1 LRRRNAEEIV
11 ATIPADVLGL
21 PKPAWAADDVAMLY
35 DMAHRFMSEEILP
48 HYDGYEKNEIVD
60 RAAWEKAGAAGLL
73 CASMPEEYGGSGGTF
88 AHESA
93 IIEAIGHVGVDGFGI
108 ALHNAI
114 VAPYILHYGSEE
126 QKKKWLPKMAT
137 GELIGAIAMTEPGAG
152 SDLQGVKTRAE
163 RDGNQY
169 RINGS
174 KTFITNGQLA
184 NLVIVV
190 TKTDPS
196 KGAKG
201 TSLIVVETD
210 EVEGFER
217 GRNLDKIGLK
227 ANDTSELFF
236 NDVRVPTSNLLGQ
249 EEGQG
254 FVQLMQ
260 QLPQER
266 LEIGTG
272 AIAMIERAL
281 AVTIDYVKDRKAFGK
296 AILDFQNTQFKLAE
310 LKTEATIGRVFYN
323 DCVARHI
330 SGGLDPVTASMA
342 KYWLSDLQCKIVDE
356 CLQLFGGY
364 GYMNEYPIARMYRD
378 ARVQR
383 IYGGTNEIMKL
394 LIARSL

>member
-1 LRRRNAEEIV
+1 MTNPAE
-11 ATIPADVLGL
+11 VLGL
-21 PKPAWAADDVAMLY
+21 PKPAWAADEVGMLY
-35 DMAHRFMSEEILP
+35 DMATRFMAEEIAP
-48 HYDGYEKNEIVD
+48 RYDEFEKNEIFD
-60 RAAWEKAGAAGLL
+60 RESWLKAGAAGLL
-73 CASMPEEYGGSGGTF
+73 CASMPEKYGGSGGTF

-108 ALHNAI
+108 GLHNSI

-126 QKKKWLPKMAT
+126 QKQKWLPKLAT

-163 RDGNQY
+163 KDGNHY

-184 NLVIVV
+184 SLIIVV
-190 TKTDPS
+190 TKTDPD

-227 ANDTSELFF
+227 SNDTSELFF
-236 NDVRVPTSNLLGQ
+236 NDVRVPTSNLLGH
-249 EEGQG
+249 EEGKG

-266 LEIGTG
+266 LQIGTG

-281 AVTIDYVKDRKAFGK
+281 ALTIDYVKERKAFGK
-296 AILDFQNTQFKLAE
+296 AVIDFQNTQFKLAE

-330 SGGLDPVTASMA
+330 DGGLDPVTASMA
-342 KYWLSDLQCKIVDE
+342 KYWLSDLQGKVVDE
-356 CLQLFGGY
+356 CLQLHGGY

-394 LIARSL
+394 LIGRSL

>member
-1 LRRRNAEEIV
+1 MSTNP
-11 ATIPADVLGL
+11 ATVLNV
-21 PKPAWAADDVAMLY
+21 PRPEWAQDDVAMLQ
-35 DMAHRFMSEEILP
+35 DMATRFLTEEILP
-48 HYDGYEKNEIVD
+48 RYDEFEEAEIFD
-60 RAAWEKAGAAGLL
+60 RESWKKAGENGLL
-73 CASMPEEYGGSGGTF
+73 CASMPEEYGGSGGTY

-93 IIEAIGHVGVDGFGI
+93 IIEAISHVGVDGFGI
-108 ALHNAI
+108 ALHNSI
-114 VAPYILHYGSEE
+114 VAPYIAHYGSEE
-126 QKKKWLPKMAT
+126 QKKRWLPKMAT

-152 SDLQGVKTRAE
+152 SDLQGVKTRAVK
-163 RDGNQY
+163 DGNHY

-184 NLVIVV
+184 NLIVVV
-190 TKTDPS
+190 TKTDPE

-210 EVEGFER
+210 EVEGFQR

-227 ANDTSELFF
+227 SNDTSELFF
-236 NDVRVPTSNLLGQ
+236 NDVRVPTSNLLGT

-266 LEIGTG
+266 LQIGGT
-272 AIAMIERAL
+272 AIAMVERAL
-281 AVTIDYVKDRKAFGK
+281 AVTIDYVKERKAFGK
-296 AILDFQNTQFKLAE
+296 AVIDFQNTQFKLAE

-323 DCVARHI
+323 DCVARHVK
-330 SGGLDPVTASMA
+330 GELDPVTASMA
-342 KYWLSDLQCKIVDE
+342 KYWLTDLQGKVADE
-356 CLQLFGGY
+356 CLQLHGGY
-364 GYMNEYPIARMYRD
+364 GYMNEYPIARMWRD

>member
-1 LRRRNAEEIV
+1 MVRDTATRFLEREV
-11 ATIPADVLGL
+11 A
-21 PKPAWAADDVAMLY
+21 
-35 DMAHRFMSEEILP
+35 P
-48 HYDGYEKNEIVD
+48 HYDAFEQNEVVP
-60 RAAWEKAGAAGLL
+60 RELWQKAGANGLL
-73 CASMPEEYGGSGGTF
+73 CASMPEAYGGAGGSF

-93 IIEAIGHVGVDGFGI
+93 IIEALGHVGVDGFGI
-108 ALHNAI
+108 ALHNSI

-126 QKKKWLPKMAT
+126 QKRRWLPRMAS

-152 SDLQGVKTRAE
+152 SDLQGIRTRAVK
-163 RDGNQY
+163 DGNHY
-169 RINGS
+169 RISGA

-184 NLVIVV
+184 NLIIVV
-190 TKTDPS
+190 TKTDPE

-201 TSLIVVETD
+201 TSLIIVETD
-210 EVEGFER
+210 GIEGFER

-236 NDVRVPTSNLLGQ
+236 NDVRVPTANLLGT

-266 LEIGTG
+266 LQIGTS
-272 AIAMIERAL
+272 AVAMVERAL
-281 AVTIDYVKDRKAFGK
+281 ALTIDYVKERQAFGR
-296 AILDFQNTQFKLAE
+296 AVLDFQNTQFRLAE
-310 LKTEATIGRVFYN
+310 MKTEATIGRTFYN
-323 DCVARHI
+323 WCVAEHLEGR
-330 SGGLDPVTASMA
+330 LTPELASMA
-342 KYWLSDLQCKIVDE
+342 KLWLTELQGRVVDG

-364 GYMNEYPIARMYRD
+364 GYMNEYPIARMFRD

>member
-1 LRRRNAEEIV
+1 L
-11 ATIPADVLGL
+11 ATDPATVLQL
-21 PKPAWAADDVAMLY
+21 PKPAWAGEDVGMLY
-35 DMAHRFMSEEILP
+35 DMATRFLADEIAP
-48 HYDGYEKNEIVD
+48 HYEEFEKQESFD
-60 RAAWEKAGAAGLL
+60 RESWQKAGAAGLL
-73 CASMPEEYGGSGGTF
+73 CASMPEEYGGSGGTY

-93 IIEAIGHVGVDGFGI
+93 IIEAVSHVGVDGFGI
-108 ALHNAI
+108 ALHNSI

-126 QKKKWLPKMAT
+126 QKRKWLPRMAK

-152 SDLQGVKTRAE
+152 SDLQGIKTRAE
-163 RDGNQY
+163 KDGNHY
-169 RINGS
+169 RISGS

-190 TKTDPS
+190 TKTDPA

-201 TSLIVVETD
+201 TSLMVVETD

-227 ANDTSELFF
+227 SNDTSELFF
-236 NDVRVPTSNLLGQ
+236 NDVRVPTANLLGH

-266 LEIGTG
+266 LQIAAT
-272 AIAMIERAL
+272 AIASIERAL
-281 AVTIDYVKDRKAFGK
+281 ALTIDYVKERKAFGK
-296 AILDFQNTQFKLAE
+296 AVMEFQNTQFKLAE
-310 LKTEATIGRVFYN
+310 LKTEATVGRVFYN
-323 DCVARHI
+323 DCVDRHVNR
-330 SGGLDPVTASMA
+330 GGLDPVTASMA
-342 KYWLSDLQCKIVDE
+342 KYWLSELQGKVVDQ

-364 GYMNEYPIARMYRD
+364 GYMNEYPIARMFRD

>member
-1 LRRRNAEEIV
+1 MSVRPAELL
-11 ATIPADVLGL
+11 AMPQ
-21 PKPAWAADDVAMLY
+21 PAWKTEDVAMLQ
-35 DMAHRFMSEEILP
+35 DMAEKFFETEILP
-48 HYDGYEKNEIVD
+48 EYDRYEKNEIVE
-60 RAAWEKAGAAGLL
+60 RPAWEKAGSAGLL
-73 CASMPEEYGGSGGTF
+73 CASMPEEYGGAGGTY

-93 IIEAIGHVGVDGFGI
+93 IAEAIGHVGVDGFGI

-114 VAPYILHYGSEE
+114 VVPYILHYGSEE
-126 QKKKWLPKMAT
+126 QKKNWLPRMAT

-174 KTFITNGQLA
+174 KTFITNGQNA
-184 NLVIVV
+184 NLIVVV

-196 KGAKG
+196 AGAKG
-201 TSLIVVETD
+201 PSLIVVETG
-210 EVEGFER
+210 EVEGFQR

-236 NDVRVPTSNLLGQ
+236 NDVRVPTANLLGH

-266 LEIGTG
+266 LLIGAQ

-281 AVTIDYVKDRKAFGK
+281 AVTLAYVKERKAFGK

-310 LKTEATIGRVFYN
+310 LKTEATVGRTFYN
-323 DCVARHI
+323 DCVARHLD
-330 SGGLDPVTASMA
+330 GGLDAVTASMC
-342 KYWLSDLQCKIVDE
+342 KLWLTDLQCKVVDE

-364 GYMNEYPIARMYRD
+364 GYMNEYPIARMFRD

-383 IYGGTNEIMKL
+383 IYGGTNEVMKL

>member
-1 LRRRNAEEIV
+1 MAINP
-11 ATIPADVLGL
+11 ATVLDL
-21 PKPAWAADDVAMLY
+21 PKPAWASDDVAMLY
-35 DMAHRFMSEEILP
+35 DMATRFLGDEIAP
-48 HYDGYEKNEIVD
+48 RYDEFEKAEIFD
-60 RAAWEKAGAAGLL
+60 RASWEKAGAAGLL

-93 IIEAIGHVGVDGFGI
+93 IIEAISHVGVDGFGI
-108 ALHNAI
+108 ALHNSI

-126 QKKKWLPKMAT
+126 QKKKWLPRMAT

-163 RDGNQY
+163 KDGNHY
-169 RINGS
+169 LINGS

-184 NLVIVV
+184 NLIIVV
-190 TKTDPS
+190 AKTDPS

-201 TSLIVVETD
+201 TSLIIVETD

-227 ANDTSELFF
+227 SNDTSELFF
-236 NDVRVPTSNLLGQ
+236 NDVRVPTSNLLGH

-254 FVQLMQ
+254 FIQLMQ

-266 LEIGTG
+266 LQIGTT
-272 AIAMIERAL
+272 AIAVIEHAL
-281 AVTIDYVKDRKAFGK
+281 ALTIDYVKERKAFGK
-296 AILDFQNTQFKLAE
+296 SIMDFQNTQFKLAE
-310 LKTEATIGRVFYN
+310 LKTEATVGRVFYN
-323 DCVARHI
+323 DCVQRHI
-330 SGGLDPVTASMA
+330 NGGLDPVTASMA
-342 KYWLSDLQCKIVDE
+342 KYWLSDLQGKVVDQ
-356 CLQLFGGY
+356 CLQFFGGY
-364 GYMNEYPIARMYRD
+364 GFMNEYPIARMYRD

>member
-1 LRRRNAEEIV
+1 M
-11 ATIPADVLGL
+11 ATIPSEVLSL
-21 PKPAWAADDVAMLY
+21 PKPTWAADDVAMLY

-48 HYDGYEKNEIVD
+48 HYDAFEKNEMVD
-60 RAAWEKAGAAGLL
+60 RASWEKAGAAGLL

-108 ALHNAI
+108 ALHNSI

-126 QKKKWLPKMAT
+126 QKKRWLPKMAT

-163 RDGNQY
+163 KDGNHY

-174 KTFITNGQLA
+174 KTFITNGQHA
-184 NLVIVV
+184 NLIIVV

-196 KGAKG
+196 RGAKG

-210 EVEGFER
+210 EVDGFER

-236 NDVRVPTSNLLGQ
+236 NDVRVPTSNLLGS

-266 LEIGTG
+266 LQIGTG

-281 AVTIDYVKDRKAFGK
+281 AETIDYVKDRKAFGK

>member
-1 LRRRNAEEIV
+1 MTNPAE
-11 ATIPADVLGL
+11 VLQL
-21 PKPAWAADDVAMLY
+21 PKPAWVTEDVSMLY
-35 DMAHRFMSEEILP
+35 DMSVRFLETEIAPRYERYEKEEIV
-48 HYDGYEKNEIVD
+48 E
-60 RAAWEKAGAAGLL
+60 RTAWAKAGAAGLL

-93 IIEAIGHVGVDGFGI
+93 IAEALGHVGTDGFGI

-126 QKKKWLPKMAT
+126 QKKRWLPRMAT

-152 SDLQGVKTRAE
+152 SDLQGVKTRG
-163 RDGNQY
+163 DKTGNQY
-169 RINGS
+169 TINGS
-174 KTFITNGQLA
+174 KTFITNGQNA
-184 NLVIVV
+184 NLIIVV
-190 TKTDPS
+190 TKTDPT

-201 TSLIVVETD
+201 TSLIVVETN
-210 EVEGFER
+210 EVDGFER

-236 NDVRVPTSNLLGQ
+236 NDMKVPTSNLLGH

-254 FVQLMQ
+254 FIQLMQ

-266 LEIGTG
+266 LLVGSQ
-272 AIAMIERAL
+272 AISMSERAL
-281 AVTIDYVKDRKAFGK
+281 AVTIDYVKERKAFGK

-310 LKTEATIGRVFYN
+310 LKTEVTIGRVFYN
-323 DCVARHI
+323 DCVQRHI
-330 SGGLDPVTASMA
+330 AGGLDPVTASMA
-342 KYWLSDLQCKIVDE
+342 KYWLTDLQCKVADE

-364 GYMNEYPIARMYRD
+364 GYMNEYPIARMWRD

-383 IYGGTNEIMKL
+383 IYGGTNEIMKV
-394 LIARSL
+394 LISRSL